1 MSVTVVIPVY
11 DAAGFVADTVRSA
24 LAQTHADLLVRI
36 AVEPGGPGAP
46 HEPAASLAALA
57 EFRSDPRVRIDVN
70 AQRFGWTGNITRM
83 LAAVETPFFA
93 ILPHDDRW
101 HPRYLETLLALLA
114 ADPAAG
120 VAYCDIRQYGERRSW
135 RARLPIRRDADR
147 LGQIFDFFLEGPAGM
162 PWRGVTRTATL
173 ALTGGF
179 PDWEDLGMA
188 AETEYALRLV
198 AAARVLHHDA
208 VLFAKRGHT
217 GERQSA
223 SQERAAAAIADGR
236 FENQITPVEVM
247 VKREKVAF
255 KTDEHPK
262 ATSAEALA
270 GLRPAFQKDGTVTA
284 GNASGIN
291 DGAAALVLAR
301 ADKAEAAGLKPK
313 ARVLGYAHAG
323 VRPEVMGVGPIPAVQ
338 ALLER
343 TGLSADDFDVIESN
357 EAFAAQAIAV
367 NRALGLDTGKVNPNG
382 GAIALGHPVGV
393 SGTRIVITLLHEM
406 KRRNLS
412 LGMATLCVG
421 GGQGAAIIVERK

>member
-24 LAQTHADLLVRI
+24 LAQTHADLHVRI

-46 HEPAASLAALA
+46 HEPDASLAALA
-57 EFRSDPRVRIDVN
+57 EFRNDPRVRIDVN
-70 AQRFGWTGNITRM
+70 AQRFGWTGNINRM

-114 ADPAAG
+114 EDPGAG

-223 SQERAAAAIADGR
+223 SQERAAAPLAERRAAYEGHWLKMREVVDLALAADPLSEADAGLLAALIDGR
-236 FENQITPVEVM
+236 QDLRTLSVIQEPLGEGALGALKARAAAMGEPAGRPVGRPPPGDEAA
-247 VKREKVAF
+247 RFARHAGRIASIQHVALALHF
-255 KTDEHPK
+255 RIAGDRASERD
-262 ATSAEALA
+262 SAETAYRLAPEDPDAGLAHGRVLARQGRTLEAMEVLDGALRTSPNPRHIERLLA
-270 GLRPAFQKDGTVTA
+270 GLF
-284 GNASGIN
+284 
-291 DGAAALVLAR
+291 
-301 ADKAEAAGLKPK
+301 
-313 ARVLGYAHAG
+313 
-323 VRPEVMGVGPIPAVQ
+323 
-338 ALLER
+338 
-343 TGLSADDFDVIESN
+343 SA
-357 EAFAAQAIAV
+357 
-367 NRALGLDTGKVNPNG
+367 P
-382 GAIALGHPVGV
+382 
-393 SGTRIVITLLHEM
+393 
-406 KRRNLS
+406 RR
-412 LGMATLCVG
+412 
-421 GGQGAAIIVERK
+421 